1 MMMAD
6 VRLVAAKV
14 DPGSNNRINDVFDRY
29 GDAPKR
35 QNRIPY
41 YFSRIKL
48 VFFFDFSFRNMC
60 ISIYDDEFVF
70 LCVGVGL

>member
-1 MMMAD
+1 MNMAD

-48 VFFFDFSFRNMC
+48 VFFFVSPLGICVYQYTMTNLFSF
-60 ISIYDDEFVF
+60 V
-70 LCVGVGL
+70 

>member
-1 MMMAD
+1 MKMAD

-41 YFSRIKL
+41 
-48 VFFFDFSFRNMC
+48 
-60 ISIYDDEFVF
+60 
-70 LCVGVGL
+70 